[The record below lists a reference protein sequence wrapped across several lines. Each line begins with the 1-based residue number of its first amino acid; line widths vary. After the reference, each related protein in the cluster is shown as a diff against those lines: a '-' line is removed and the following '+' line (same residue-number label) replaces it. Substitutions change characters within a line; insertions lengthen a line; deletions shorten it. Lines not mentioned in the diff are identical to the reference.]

1 MKDKEKCN
9 KVIEQLNKLV
19 YKLAA
24 LSFNENK
31 VKIQMSRKT
40 NFLICSN
47 ICNHSPNFIK
57 EFNRI
62 RGFNVEI
69 DNNLNIW
76 EVNVKFQ
83 DILKANQDGT
93 TTRIINYI
101 NLDDIDNL
109 KYVPNWGYSK

>member
-1 MKDKEKCN
+1 MKDEEKYS
-9 KVIEQLNKLV
+9 KVMEQLNKLV

-24 LSFNENK
+24 LGFNENK
-31 VKIQMSRKT
+31 VKIQMSRET

-47 ICNHSPNFIK
+47 ICKYAPNC
-57 EFNRI
+57 
-62 RGFNVEI
+62 FNVEI

-101 NLDDIDNL
+101 NLDNIDSL
-109 KYVPNWGYSK
+109 IE

>member
-1 MKDKEKCN
+1 MKDEEKYS
-9 KVIEQLNKLV
+9 KVMEQLNKLV

-24 LSFNENK
+24 LGCNENNI
-31 VKIQMSRKT
+31 KIQMSRET
-40 NFLICSN
+40 DFLICSN
-47 ICNHSPNFIK
+47 ICNYSPNFIK
-57 EFNRI
+57 EFNRM

-83 DILKANQDGT
+83 DILKVNQDGT

-101 NLDDIDNL
+101 NLDDIDSL
-109 KYVPNWGYSK
+109 IK